1 MLAPVI
7 FFVQRFHGGTWAG
20 DMVFYRSNGQTVKRS
35 NLLPRSHRTYGSHPP
50 TATGSFSTQ
59 EGGHAI
65 DGDRAHRSGDRTTV
79 EALVHQ
85 YGFRLLGLAVSQLG
99 DRATAEE
106 IVQDVFFRAHQQL
119 QRGRPVRWSW
129 LAQAVVWRTRR
140 ARQARWRRHEVPA
153 DLPPAPPSRSESPE
167 PSLLAQIRA
176 LEPAHAEALLLHH
189 WAGFSVE
196 ETAAILGIPVG
207 TVKSRLWRA
216 RAALKHQGA
225 EDESRAQSPP
235 A

>member
-1 MLAPVI
+1 MLATEI
-7 FFVQRFHGGTWAG
+7 FRLWREPMGTSAG
-20 DMVFYRSNGQTVKRS
+20 DTVFYRSNRS
-35 NLLPRSHRTYGSHPP
+35 YRSYRSYPPRSIGGHLRRG
-50 TATGSFSTQ
+50 

-65 DGDRAHRSGDRTTV
+65 DGDGAHRSGDGVTV
-79 EALVHQ
+79 ETLVQQ
-85 YGFRLLGLAVSQLG
+85 YGLRLLGLAVSQLG

-119 QRGRPVRWSW
+119 QRERPVTWSW

-153 DLPPAPPSRSESPE
+153 DLPPGPPSRSESVE

-196 ETAAILGIPVG
+196 ETARILRIPVG
-207 TVKSRLWRA
+207 TVKSRLSRA
-216 RAALKHQGA
+216 RAALHREWA
-225 EDESRAQSPP
+225 EDRPEPRTKP
-235 A
+235 